1 MSLSARGKPFAMLAP
16 ASAQRTGCL
25 LFLGALV
32 AFATFDAGSKY
43 MIARYP
49 PTFLNL
55 MRYTAVALVGMV
67 WLARVWR
74 GRLRARRAATAA
86 AARVDAAG
94 TNAWMPHPAQAA
106 TAARPTAM
114 LVARGLLL
122 CAVGTCYMTALIWM
136 PLSEAT
142 AIYFTAPLIM
152 VALSPWLVHERVR
165 LLQWL
170 AVAVGF
176 GGMLLIVRPG
186 GDLPWIG
193 TALMVVAAVC
203 YALFQLVTR
212 RLAGQAPGHMQ
223 FGYATAICWI
233 GAALPAPFFPL
244 AATPGPGELLAL
256 LALGMC
262 SGIAQVLLIG
272 AFQRV
277 TASTLAPLNY
287 LQLPMAVAYSTFL
300 FDRPPDTIAAA
311 GIVLICGAGL
321 FLALHRR
328 RPAQLLGRG

>member
-1 MSLSARGKPFAMLAP
+1 MSIIARGKSFAMLTP

-25 LFLGALV
+25 LFIGALV

-43 MIARYP
+43 MITRYP

-55 MRYTAVALVGMV
+55 MRYTAVALVGIV
-67 WLARVWR
+67 WLLRVWR
-74 GRLRARRAATAA
+74 RRARAQAGQAASAASGDRAA
-86 AARVDAAG
+86 AAALARAA
-94 TNAWMPHPAQAA
+94 AP
-106 TAARPTAM
+106 RPTGM

-122 CAVGTCYMTALIWM
+122 CTVGTCYMTALIWM

-165 LLQWL
+165 AMQWL

-212 RLAGQAPGHMQ
+212 RLAGQTAGHTQ
-223 FGYATAICWI
+223 FGYATAVCWI
-233 GAALPAPFFPL
+233 AAALPAPFFPP
-244 AATPGPGELLAL
+244 AVTPGAGELLAL

-262 SGIAQVLLIG
+262 SGIAQVLLIA

-277 TASTLAPLNY
+277 AASTLAPLNY

-300 FDRPPDTIAAA
+300 FDRPPDLIAAA
-311 GIVLICGAGL
+311 GIVLICGAGV
-321 FLALHRR
+321 FLALGGR
-328 RPAQLLGRG
+328 RPARPAAAPR

>member
-1 MSLSARGKPFAMLAP
+1 MSIITRDKPFAVLTP

-43 MIARYP
+43 MISRYP

-55 MRYTAVALVGMV
+55 MRYTAVALVGIV
-67 WLARVWR
+67 WLLRVWR
-74 GRLRARRAATAA
+74 RRAHAQATYASPAASAVSSSRATAA
-86 AARVDAAG
+86 ASARAA
-94 TNAWMPHPAQAA
+94 AP
-106 TAARPTAM
+106 RPTGM
-114 LVARGLLL
+114 LVVRGLLL
-122 CAVGTCYMTALIWM
+122 CTVGTCYMTALIWM

-142 AIYFTAPLIM
+142 AIYFTAPLIL

-165 LLQWL
+165 VLQWL

-193 TALMVVAAVC
+193 TILMVVAAVC

-212 RLAGQAPGHMQ
+212 RLAGQTAGHTQ
-223 FGYATAICWI
+223 FGYATAVCWI
-233 GAALPAPFFPL
+233 GAALPAPFFPP
-244 AATPGPGELLAL
+244 AATPSAGELLAL

-262 SGIAQVLLIG
+262 SGIAQVLLIA

-277 TASTLAPLNY
+277 AASTLAPLNY

-300 FDRPPDTIAAA
+300 FDRPPDLIAAA
-311 GIVLICGAGL
+311 GIILICGAGV
-321 FLALHRR
+321 FLALGGR
-328 RPAQLLGRG
+328 RPGRPGPAPR

>member
-1 MSLSARGKPFAMLAP
+1 MRSEARALPTAAV
-16 ASAQRTGCL
+16 SAQRTGCL

-43 MIARYP
+43 MITRYP

-55 MRYTAVALVGMV
+55 MRYTAVAIVGV
-67 WLARVWR
+67 FWLLRIWR
-74 GRLRARRAATAA
+74 GRAQGRVRAGGVAADPLAS
-86 AARVDAAG
+86 RPVS
-94 TNAWMPHPAQAA
+94 P
-106 TAARPTAM
+106 RPTR
-114 LVARGLLL
+114 LLIARGLLL
-122 CAVGTCYMTALIWM
+122 CTVGTCYMTALIWM

-152 VALSPWLVHERVR
+152 VALSPWLVGERVR
-165 LLQWL
+165 VPQWL

-186 GDLPWIG
+186 GALPWIG
-193 TALMVVAAVC
+193 TVLMVAAAIC

-212 RLAGQAPGHMQ
+212 RLAGQTPGHLQ

-244 AATPGPGELLAL
+244 AATPGAGELAAL

-262 SGIAQVLLIG
+262 SGIAQVLLIA

-277 TASTLAPLNY
+277 AASTLAPLNY

-300 FDRPPDTIAAA
+300 FDRPPDLVAAA

-321 FLALHRR
+321 FLAFNR
-328 RPAQLLGRG
+328 RPPAPAPAPAR

>member
-1 MSLSARGKPFAMLAP
+1 MSIIARGKPFALLTP
-16 ASAQRTGCL
+16 PSAQRTGCL
-25 LFLGALV
+25 MFLGALV

-43 MIARYP
+43 MITRYP

-55 MRYTAVALVGMV
+55 MRYTAVALVGIV
-67 WLARVWR
+67 WLLRVWR
-74 GRLRARRAATAA
+74 GRARAAASAPERAARR
-86 AARVDAAG
+86 
-94 TNAWMPHPAQAA
+94 
-106 TAARPTAM
+106 PTPL

-122 CAVGTCYMTALIWM
+122 CTVGTCYMTALIWM

-152 VALSPWLVHERVR
+152 VALSPWLVQEHVR
-165 LLQWL
+165 LMQWL

-193 TALMVVAAVC
+193 TALMVVAAVS

-212 RLAGQAPGHMQ
+212 RLAGQTPGHTQ

-233 GAALPAPFFPL
+233 GAALPAPFFPP
-244 AATPGPGELLAL
+244 AVTPGAGELLAL

-277 TASTLAPLNY
+277 AASTLAPLNY

-300 FDRPPDTIAAA
+300 FDRPPDAIAAG
-311 GIVLICGAGL
+311 GIILICGAGL
-321 FLALHRR
+321 FLALSRR
-328 RPAQLLGRG
+328 R

>member
-1 MSLSARGKPFAMLAP
+1 MRNEARALPSAA

-25 LFLGALV
+25 LFLGALI

-43 MIARYP
+43 MITRYP

-55 MRYTAVALVGMV
+55 MRYTAVAIVGLF
-67 WLARVWR
+67 WLLRIWR
-74 GRLRARRAATAA
+74 GRARARGAA
-86 AARVDAAG
+86 ADPPPPR
-94 TNAWMPHPAQAA
+94 P
-106 TAARPTAM
+106 RPTGL

-122 CAVGTCYMTALIWM
+122 CTVGTCYMTALIWM

-152 VALSPWLVHERVR
+152 VALSPWLVGERVR

-186 GDLPWIG
+186 GALPWIG
-193 TALMVVAAVC
+193 TVLMVAAAIC

-212 RLAGQAPGHMQ
+212 RLAGQTPGHMQ

-244 AATPGPGELLAL
+244 AATPGAGELAAL
-256 LALGMC
+256 LALGAC
-262 SGIAQVLLIG
+262 SGIAQVLLIA

-277 TASTLAPLNY
+277 AASTLAPLNY

-300 FDRPPDTIAAA
+300 FDRPPDAVAAA

-321 FLALHRR
+321 FLALNR
-328 RPAQLLGRG
+328 RPPAPAR